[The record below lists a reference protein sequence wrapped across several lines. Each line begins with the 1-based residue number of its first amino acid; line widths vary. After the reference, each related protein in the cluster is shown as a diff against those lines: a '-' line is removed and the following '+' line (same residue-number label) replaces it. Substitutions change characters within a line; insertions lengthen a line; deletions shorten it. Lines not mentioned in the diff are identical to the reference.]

1 MNQFRIRL
9 TWSLSRSSSH
19 SARIVSKWR
28 LLKWYRFC
36 PGGKVCHRRLSPVP
50 TPFLCWADNPQMQC
64 WSTQQAKTPP
74 LSTALGP
81 WKPVPLREGR
91 PMSFLRSSKASETPS
106 RARRPN
112 DRSPWLVLPS
122 PFSTPPPRMRRSGY
136 DYIDKTNIVPA
147 PPMPRSP
154 ATSGFL
160 EDPSSVF
167 CFPEL
172 SETAK
177 VSTSIVAFHLR
188 GVVRRVRVALG
199 TTTAVAEAGLAV
211 FGRHEQHRVAR
222 PPTQAGILPWFGA
235 SCLGFPSSRTDK
247 TLGRPHHV
255 SVPDRPPSLKAHV
268 NE

>member
-1 MNQFRIRL
+1 MLGWQP
-9 TWSLSRSSSH
+9 TD
-19 SARIVSKWR
+19 AV
-28 LLKWYRFC
+28 
-36 PGGKVCHRRLSPVP
+36 PVDA
-50 TPFLCWADNPQMQC
+50 T
-64 WSTQQAKTPP
+64 SKTPP

-81 WKPVPLREGR
+81 WKPVPCARAALCCFFAPPR
-91 PMSFLRSSKASETPS
+91 PRKP
-106 RARRPN
+106 RAGQDGQTTDPRGSCFRP
-112 DRSPWLVLPS
+112 L
-122 PFSTPPPRMRRSGY
+122 FGPPPRMRRSGY